1 MKVAVLAGDGIGSE
15 IVAQT
20 VRVLRRLGEDGLRL
34 ELESAPVG
42 IVIGPP
48 FIKAGVNP

>member
-42 IVIGPP
+42 G
-48 FIKAGVNP
+48 AGYDAAGDPL